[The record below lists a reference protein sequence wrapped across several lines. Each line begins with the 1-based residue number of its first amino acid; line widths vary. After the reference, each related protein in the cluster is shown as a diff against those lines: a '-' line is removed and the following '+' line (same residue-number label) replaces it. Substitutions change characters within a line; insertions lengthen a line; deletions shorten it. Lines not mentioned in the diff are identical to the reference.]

1 MLWIREDYGIFR
13 RSIYR
18 AFIMSILDLITI
30 ISVIFLLLFFII
42 SITIYKINQSKMDKI
57 IESYIGK
64 GLYLSAGVKLG
75 RFLGVYGQYQVAVF
89 FYMLLTGKRMRINEK
104 DSKYMYQESY
114 NFIQNLPSN
123 LTHWIKIYFITF
135 NISGA
140 FFFITMITFLFR
152 EYY

>member
-1 MLWIREDYGIFR
+1 
-13 RSIYR
+13 
-18 AFIMSILDLITI
+18 MSILDLITI
-30 ISVIFLLLFFII
+30 ISVIFLFLFFII

-114 NFIQNLPSN
+114 NFIQNLPSS

>member
-1 MLWIREDYGIFR
+1 MLAG
-13 RSIYR
+13 
-18 AFIMSILDLITI
+18 A
-30 ISVIFLLLFFII
+30 
-42 SITIYKINQSKMDKI
+42 KM
-57 IESYIGK
+57 
-64 GLYLSAGVKLG
+64 G

-114 NFIQNLPSN
+114 NFIQNLPSS

>member
-1 MLWIREDYGIFR
+1 
-13 RSIYR
+13 
-18 AFIMSILDLITI
+18 MSILDLITI

>member
-114 NFIQNLPSN
+114 NFIQNLPSS

>member
-18 AFIMSILDLITI
+18 AFIMKILDLITI
-30 ISVIFLLLFFII
+30 ISVIFLFFFFII

-75 RFLGVYGQYQVAVF
+75 RFLGVYGQYQVAIF
-89 FYMLLTGKRMRINEK
+89 FYMLLTGRRMRINEK
-104 DSKYMYQESY
+104 DRKYMYQESY
-114 NFIQNLPSN
+114 NFIQNLPSS
-123 LTHWIKIYFITF
+123 LTHWIKIYFITI
-135 NISGA
+135 NISGV

-152 EYY
+152 EYA

>member
-1 MLWIREDYGIFR
+1 
-13 RSIYR
+13 
-18 AFIMSILDLITI
+18 MSILDLITI
-30 ISVIFLLLFFII
+30 ISVIFLFLFFII

-114 NFIQNLPSN
+114 NFIQNLPSS
-123 LTHWIKIYFITF
+123 LTRWIKIYFITF

>member
-1 MLWIREDYGIFR
+1 MCSHINNNNINSKIL
-13 RSIYR
+13 
-18 AFIMSILDLITI
+18 FIVLNL
-30 ISVIFLLLFFII
+30 ISVA
-42 SITIYKINQSKMDKI
+42 IYKINQRNINKI
-57 IESYIGK
+57 IELYTEA
-64 GLYLSAGVKLG
+64 GLYMLAGAKMG

-114 NFIQNLPSN
+114 NFIQNLPSS

>member
-1 MLWIREDYGIFR
+1 
-13 RSIYR
+13 
-18 AFIMSILDLITI
+18 MSILDLITI

-114 NFIQNLPSN
+114 NFIQNLPSS